1 MYNFGAVKIIIIGS
15 GLAGIAIAERFI
27 AAHCDVTVWTN
38 TTQASSTGI
47 ATGMYNPVVFRRLN
61 LSWMVEDLLPEMH
74 SFFSS
79 LEEKLAISLKGPID
93 FARRIPSDDYHHLWE
108 TRRSE
113 PPYSTF
119 IGPILNGYGS
129 VKHAGMVDCSLLK
142 TQYEQY
148 LLSNHRLID
157 RPFSFDEL
165 SFKDGQV
172 CLAEG
177 DYDLA
182 VFCDGPYA
190 VQNPYFNWL
199 PFNLCQGEWITLQ
212 TDAPLTK
219 RVLNN
224 KVNIIPMG
232 ENRYKLSSSYSWK
245 TLDWQ
250 PHDEAKEELLKG
262 FEELFDVP
270 YTLVEHRAAL
280 RPTVSDRRPYLGRHP
295 EYASLAIFNGLGSKG
310 VMLAPYFS
318 QHLAS
323 HLLDGTPLLPEVD
336 IKRHLKRFHRSKE
349 G

>member
-1 MYNFGAVKIIIIGS
+1 
-15 GLAGIAIAERFI
+15 
-27 AAHCDVTVWTN
+27 
-38 TTQASSTGI
+38 
-47 ATGMYNPVVFRRLN
+47 
-61 LSWMVEDLLPEMH
+61 
-74 SFFSS
+74 
-79 LEEKLAISLKGPID
+79 
-93 FARRIPSDDYHHLWE
+93 
-108 TRRSE
+108 
-113 PPYSTF
+113 
-119 IGPILNGYGS
+119 
-129 VKHAGMVDCSLLK
+129 
-142 TQYEQY
+142 
-148 LLSNHRLID
+148 
-157 RPFSFDEL
+157 
-165 SFKDGQV
+165 
-172 CLAEG
+172 
-177 DYDLA
+177 
-182 VFCDGPYA
+182 
-190 VQNPYFNWL
+190 
-199 PFNLCQGEWITLQ
+199 
-212 TDAPLTK
+212 
-219 RVLNN
+219 
-224 KVNIIPMG
+224 MG